1 MKDIFSNGDVDAT
14 LFLSQA
20 KTLRALNLQPR
31 SLHDLIV
38 KFQKLAP
45 EARLLLSELEKAIR
59 IILTIPVTSATAER
73 SFSAVRRI
81 KTWLRS
87 SMTQERFNN
96 LMVLHI
102 HQPEVDLE
110 HIVKI
115 FIGDCPKREKM
126 CGKKI
131 IKE

>member
-1 MKDIFSNGDVDAT
+1 MMKDIFSNGDVDAT

-81 KTWLRS
+81 KTWLIWNILS
-87 SMTQERFNN
+87 KFS
-96 LMVLHI
+96 LV
-102 HQPEVDLE
+102 
-110 HIVKI
+110 IVQ
-115 FIGDCPKREKM
+115 REKM
-126 CGKKI
+126 FGKKI